1 MIPERSPRIDAS
13 TRLCAVFGHP
23 VRHSGSPAMHNA
35 ALESLGL
42 NWRYLAFEVAPASLA
57 EAVAGARDMG
67 FVGINVTV
75 PHKEAALGLVDIQD
89 ESARRWGAVN
99 TIRFEGR
106 APGGSWEPMSAEET
120 ARLEERRMVGYNT
133 DADAIVGALEDDLGL
148 DVRGSEVLVV
158 GTGGAGRVAAL
169 RLASGG
175 ARRLHLVNRTL
186 ERARS
191 LAEEIR
197 SRSPG
202 CQASLGYPSGGA
214 DLLVNGTSLGLS
226 PSDPLP
232 VDQERFP
239 LSRAARG
246 LRHDLPAAPHPS
258 AREGPAGRV
267 PHRQRPGDAGRPGSP
282 GPGDLDRQG
291 GSQEGH
297 APGAR
302 GPPRRRMSG
311 LLEGWAREG
320 LPSISGPSWPWS
332 WGP

>member
-239 LSRAARG
+239 LSRAAAVFDMIYQPPLTPLLEKARQAGCRTANG
-246 LRHDLPAAPHPS
+246 LGMLVA
-258 AREGPAGRV
+258 
-267 PHRQRPGDAGRPGSP
+267 Q
-282 GPGDLDRQG
+282 
-291 GSQEGH
+291 
-297 APGAR
+297 GAR
-302 GPPRRRMSG
+302 ALEIWTGREAPRKAMRQA
-311 LLEGWAREG
+311 LEAHLGAA
-320 LPSISGPSWPWS
+320 
-332 WGP
+332 